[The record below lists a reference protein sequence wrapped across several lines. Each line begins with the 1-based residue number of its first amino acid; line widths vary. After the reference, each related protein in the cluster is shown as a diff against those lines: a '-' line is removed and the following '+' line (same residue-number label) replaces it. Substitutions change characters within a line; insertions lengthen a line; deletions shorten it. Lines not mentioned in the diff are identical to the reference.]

1 MHDKAATVAAQML
14 SLWST
19 ALVPLTSGLLINRHH
34 KSKFGRTAVS
44 QLRSLPFSRH
54 TAISVDTEAC
64 STAHEARAQYGV
76 TTELDIL
83 LAETFSQAAYLCA
96 YSITG
101 SRGHMHCF
109 PSYTGS
115 VDRQ

>member
-19 ALVPLTSGLLINRHH
+19 ALVPLTSGLLTNRHH
-34 KSKFGRTAVS
+34 KSKGRTAVS
-44 QLRSLPFSRH
+44 QLCSLPLSRH
-54 TAISVDTEAC
+54 TAISVGTEAC

-83 LAETFSQAAYLCA
+83 LTESFSQAGYLCA